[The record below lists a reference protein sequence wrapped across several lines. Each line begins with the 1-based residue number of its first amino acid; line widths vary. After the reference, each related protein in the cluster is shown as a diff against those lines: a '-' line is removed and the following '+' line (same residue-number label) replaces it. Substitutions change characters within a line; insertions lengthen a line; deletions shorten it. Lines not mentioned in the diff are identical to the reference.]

1 MYYID
6 LNGPQGN
13 AFALM
18 GTATKLG
25 KGLGFEKDRIETI
38 ITEMKSGDY
47 ENLKKVFLKNFGE
60 IVAFEEDY
68 DE

>member
-13 AFALM
+13 AFSLM

-25 KGLGFEKDRIETI
+25 KSLGFEKDRIETI
-38 ITEMKSGDY
+38 ITEMRSGDY

>member
-13 AFALM
+13 AFSLM
-18 GTATKLG
+18 ATATKLG
-25 KGLGFEKDRIETI
+25 RGLNYDKQQIDKI
-38 ITEMKSGDY
+38 ITDMKSGDY

-60 IVAFEEDY
+60 LVAFEEDY

>member
-13 AFALM
+13 AFSLM
-18 GTATKLG
+18 ATATKLG
-25 KGLGFEKDRIETI
+25 KCLEFDKQKIETI

-47 ENLKKVFLKNFGE
+47 ENLKKVFIKYFGE
-60 IVAFEEDY
+60 IVAFEEDC
-68 DE
+68 DD

>member
-1 MYYID
+1 
-6 LNGPQGN
+6 
-13 AFALM
+13 M

-38 ITEMKSGDY
+38 ITEMRSGDY